1 MQDSERIHVEFHNKA
16 NEMMLSRFSDFRTA
30 ARKIN
35 RKEDEY
41 RFKALQDQHVN
52 SLKQQLEM
60 TAREI
65 LNRNQHGNRMGE
77 VDRSLQNC
85 VRDYLHQVLQKAK
98 EL

>member
-1 MQDSERIHVEFHNKA
+1 MQDSEQIHVEFHNKA
-16 NEMMLSRFSDFRTA
+16 NEMMLSRFSEFRAA

-41 RFKALQDQHVN
+41 RYKVLQDQHVN

-77 VDRSLQNC
+77 IPRHI
-85 VRDYLHQVLQKAK
+85 RP
-98 EL
+98 